1 MKTYRY
7 FWELMKFRPRY
18 YAQDITAVTIHFA
31 LGTVLGLI
39 LQGFFNGLTGEAG
52 FSLTLAQTLAA
63 QIVQT
68 LLVGISL
75 YVALMGFV
83 NFTRHGMA
91 LMVRNLFGRIL
102 EMPGGRALP
111 VDESGVPLST
121 GQVISTL
128 RDDVEEMADAIII
141 VDDLVALLVTAV
153 IAVAI
158 MLQISVVVTLG
169 TFVPLAIVIVIAQR
183 LGERARRYRTAS
195 RAATA
200 DVTGMIADMFHAT
213 QAIKVADAEERI
225 IARFRAVNAARKDAM
240 VKDRLMVQ
248 IVDALGGGVVDV
260 GVGLVLLFAA
270 QAMYAGTFTVGDFAL
285 FVSYIWPTTHLMRTL
300 GNMLTRYKQVGVST
314 QRMEALMQ
322 GAPPGAVVAHREIY
336 MDGSAPPVPFAPKSA
351 ADRLEALRVCGLT
364 YRHAG
369 NAGATDVDFDVRRGS
384 FTVITGRI
392 GSGKST
398 LLGVLLGLVPAERG
412 QVLWNGRDVTA
423 ELRTFMQPPRVA
435 FTGQVPRLF
444 SDSLRENIL
453 LGLPAAESQVMD
465 AVHTAVFEDDL
476 ASMENGLATLV
487 GPRGMRL
494 SGGQVQRAAA
504 ARMFV
509 RDAELLVFDDLS
521 SALDVETERLLWE
534 RLLAGGGA
542 RVPDRTCLVVSHRRA
557 VLRRADQIVLME
569 HGRVADVG
577 TLDELLARSDEMRR
591 LWAEQ

>member
-18 YAQDITAVTIHFA
+18 YAQDITAVTVHFA

-39 LQGFFNGLTGEAG
+39 LQGFFNGLTGDGG
-52 FSLTLAQTLAA
+52 FSLTLAQTVVA
-63 QIVQT
+63 QLVQT
-68 LLVGISL
+68 LLVGLSL

-91 LMVRNLFGRIL
+91 LMVRNLFGRVL

-111 VDESGVPLST
+111 VDESGVLLTT

-153 IAVAI
+153 ISVAI

-169 TFVPLAIVIVIAQR
+169 TFVPLAIVILIAQR
-183 LGERARRYRTAS
+183 LGERAKRYRVAS

-225 IARFRAVNAARKDAM
+225 VARFREINAARKDAM

-270 QAMYAGTFTVGDFAL
+270 RAMYAGTFTVGDFAL
-285 FVSYIWPTTHLMRTL
+285 FVSYIWPTTQLMRTL

-322 GAPPGAVVAHREIY
+322 GVPPGAVVAHREIY
-336 MDGSAPPVPFAPKSA
+336 MDGSVPPVTFAPKGP
-351 ADRLEALRVCGLT
+351 ADRLEALRVRGLT

-369 NAGATDVDFDVRRGS
+369 DVGVVDVGFDVQRGS

-398 LLGVLLGLVPAERG
+398 LLAVLLGLVPPEHG
-412 QVLWNGRDVTA
+412 QVFWNGRDVSA
-423 ELRTFMQPPRVA
+423 DLRTFMQPPRVA
-435 FTGQVPRLF
+435 YTGQVPRLF

-453 LGLPAAESQVMD
+453 LGLPASEAQVMD

-476 ASMENGLATLV
+476 ASMENGLETLV

-534 RLLAGGGA
+534 RVLGAGSAGA
-542 RVPDRTCLVVSHRRA
+542 ADRTCLVVSHRRA
-557 VLRRADQIVLME
+557 ALRRADQIVLLE
-569 HGRVADVG
+569 HGRVAGVG
-577 TLDELLARSDEMRR
+577 TLDELLACSDEMRR